1 VTSFRF
7 RSALAS
13 LLLAVSGS
21 VATLLPSPSLALE
34 RLRMT
39 LPLLET
45 AVTLELGQAQTAQQL
60 LKANPDL
67 AELDQ
72 VGEGAVTRV
81 LEQML
86 TASLPKQSVGFVRES
101 AGDPLFEQAL
111 LAASELV
118 EVEGL
123 SAPLTGADLRIALKA
138 ASKDGQPHLLGVLRR
153 LPGTTASMDLQALVF
168 YANRLARHQRG
179 AQALIDG
186 GQAERAMSQ
195 TARGT
200 QDQQPGWRRRQASL
214 PVPHRP
220 RPLELVIVQPQG
232 DANGR
237 LVLISHGLW
246 DEPFS
251 FEGWAAWLAGR
262 GYTVLMPVHQ
272 GSDLAQQ
279 QAMLMGDQPPP
290 TADELRLRPLDVRAL
305 LDAVEAGRLLP
316 GSGLET
322 DAVAMVGH
330 SWGATTTLQ
339 VAGLRTTDVKLIERC
354 QNLRDPE
361 RNLSW
366 VLQCSWLK
374 AAADGSLGDPRVKA
388 AVAVSPPLRFLFDP
402 GSGAE
407 LTAKVLLVSGS
418 RDWLVPPGPEA
429 VEPLREGEPLARG
442 HRLVLAS
449 GGGHFNLRAPA
460 GAVDPPVL
468 APLIEAWINQQLLP
482 EAAFRFDAGGWGS
495 DRLPLVDVTPRL

>member
-1 VTSFRF
+1 
-7 RSALAS
+7 
-13 LLLAVSGS
+13 
-21 VATLLPSPSLALE
+21 
-34 RLRMT
+34 
-39 LPLLET
+39 
-45 AVTLELGQAQTAQQL
+45 
-60 LKANPDL
+60 
-67 AELDQ
+67 
-72 VGEGAVTRV
+72 
-81 LEQML
+81 
-86 TASLPKQSVGFVRES
+86 
-101 AGDPLFEQAL
+101 
-111 LAASELV
+111 
-118 EVEGL
+118 
-123 SAPLTGADLRIALKA
+123 
-138 ASKDGQPHLLGVLRR
+138 
-153 LPGTTASMDLQALVF
+153 
-168 YANRLARHQRG
+168 
-179 AQALIDG
+179 
-186 GQAERAMSQ
+186 MSQ

-200 QDQQPGWRRRQASL
+200 QHQQLGWRRLQASL

-305 LDAVEAGRLLP
+305 LDALEEGRLLP

-388 AVAVSPPLRFLFDP
+388 AVAVSPPLRLLFDP

>member
-1 VTSFRF
+1 MTSFHL
-7 RSALAS
+7 RSRLAL
-13 LLLAVSGS
+13 LLLAASGS
-21 VATLLPSPSLALE
+21 VLALLPSPSFALE

-39 LPLLET
+39 LPLLDSE
-45 AVTLELGQAQTAQQL
+45 VTLELGKAQTAQQL

-67 AELDQ
+67 AELDRA
-72 VGEGAVTRV
+72 GEGAVSRL
-81 LEQML
+81 LEQLL
-86 TASLPKQSVGFVRES
+86 TARLPEQSLGFVRQS

-123 SAPLTGADLRIALKA
+123 SAPLTGTDLRVALKDA
-138 ASKDGQPHLLGVLRR
+138 VNDGQPHLLGVLRH
-153 LPGTTASMDLQALVF
+153 LPGSTASIDLQALVF

-186 GQAERAMSQ
+186 GQAEPTFAQ
-195 TARGT
+195 TEWVAP
-200 QDQQPGWRRRQASL
+200 DPQPGWRGRQAAL
-214 PVPHRP
+214 AVPHRP
-220 RPLELVIVQPQG
+220 RPLELVIFRPQG
-232 DANGR
+232 ESNRR

-290 TADELRLRPLDVRAL
+290 PADELRLRPLDVRAL
-305 LDAVEAGRLLP
+305 LDAVADGRLLP
-316 GSGLET
+316 GAGLDT

-339 VAGLRTTDVKLIERC
+339 VAGLRTTDVNLTNRC
-354 QNLRDPE
+354 QDPRDPE

-374 AAADGSLGDPRVKA
+374 AAADGSLADPRVKA
-388 AVAVSPPLRFLFDP
+388 AVAVSPPLRLLFDP
-402 GSGAE
+402 GSGSE
-407 LTAKVLLVSGS
+407 LTAKVLMVSGS

-429 VEPLREGEPLARG
+429 VEPLRQGEPLARG

-460 GAVDPPVL
+460 GAAKPPVL

-482 EAAFRFDAGGWGS
+482 QAAFRFDTGGWGNK
-495 DRLPLVDVTPRL
+495 RLPLVDVTPRL

>member
-1 VTSFRF
+1 METAHLSSTRIAASIARNGSARWVTTNTITRC
-7 RSALAS
+7 SATRASNCCRRTRPTNGSWILIQKTAEKYNNEDNNAAS
-13 LLLAVSGS
+13 LM
-21 VATLLPSPSLALE
+21 AT
-34 RLRMT
+34 M
-39 LPLLET
+39 
-45 AVTLELGQAQTAQQL
+45 
-60 LKANPDL
+60 
-67 AELDQ
+67 
-72 VGEGAVTRV
+72 
-81 LEQML
+81 
-86 TASLPKQSVGFVRES
+86 ASS
-101 AGDPLFEQAL
+101 
-111 LAASELV
+111 
-118 EVEGL
+118 
-123 SAPLTGADLRIALKA
+123 I
-138 ASKDGQPHLLGVLRR
+138 
-153 LPGTTASMDLQALVF
+153 
-168 YANRLARHQRG
+168 
-179 AQALIDG
+179 I
-186 GQAERAMSQ
+186 
-195 TARGT
+195 
-200 QDQQPGWRRRQASL
+200 
-214 PVPHRP
+214 
-220 RPLELVIVQPQG
+220 
-232 DANGR
+232 
-237 LVLISHGLW
+237 
-246 DEPFS
+246 
-251 FEGWAAWLAGR
+251 
-262 GYTVLMPVHQ
+262 
-272 GSDLAQQ
+272 
-279 QAMLMGDQPPP
+279 P

-305 LDAVEAGRLLP
+305 LDALEEGRLLP

-388 AVAVSPPLRFLFDP
+388 AVAVSPPLRLLFDP